1 MSLHNCMWTSILCD
15 MERRVKILSVSKN
28 EIIIKQRKT
37 KKNYLVFL
45 CAFVCLFV
53 ACFVINND
61 LLSQLRESMIRVYNP
76 VSSLYN
82 DNSETIFTSGSIYDK
97 DSANVTLPVKSAKYE
112 ILSDG
117 TIEFT
122 IGNSIIIMACD
133 GGKIEKIGKTL
144 DGCKYIE
151 ILHKSGL
158 TSVISNIEIVGVGEG
173 DIVKSGQDI
182 ATAKI
187 GSKVQLSLFLNN
199 VQITN
204 LKISKSKIIWEN

>member
-1 MSLHNCMWTSILCD
+1 

-37 KKNYLVFL
+37 KKNFLVFL
-45 CAFVCLFV
+45 VAFVCLFV

-61 LLSQLRESMIRVYNP
+61 LFSQLRENMIRVYNP

-82 DNSETIFTSGSIYDK
+82 DNSETIFTSSSIYDK
-97 DSANVTLPVKSAKYE
+97 DSASVTLPVKNAKYE

-117 TIEFT
+117 IIEFT

-187 GSKVQLSLFLNN
+187 GSKVHMSLFLNN
-199 VQITN
+199 IQIRN